1 MVKNAD
7 KIGGATTALHDPR
20 ITGAGVFLRKTK
32 LDETP
37 QLINIIKG
45 EMSFIGPRPEVLEYV
60 SQFKGKEKYILQV
73 RPGITDYSSIEFIN
87 LDEIVGSRNA
97 DEVFEKEV
105 LWKKNALRVKYVADI
120 SFLTD
125 VKIFFRTIRMVLKK
139 AVAR

>member
-1 MVKNAD
+1 M
-7 KIGGATTALHDPR
+7 
-20 ITGAGVFLRKTK
+20 
-32 LDETP
+32 
-37 QLINIIKG
+37 
-45 EMSFIGPRPEVLEYV
+45 EYV